1 MNEFRKNL
9 LKTSLTLMIIAGG
22 ASLLVG
28 ATNAITA
35 PVIEQNS
42 IEKERKQLSKVYDT
56 ADAFIEWKVYSS
68 DEKTKYKSEDE
79 NGQYLSTLSL
89 NYVQKVWTARKTK
102 SGNADDV
109 SDEDDEVGYIA
120 RVYGKNGY
128 GAVDFLIGITL
139 DGKFSTLCEIEDSM
153 SYKSKLESGYIDPFS
168 NASSD
173 KKDEALD
180 NVKCGATFAANL
192 LRSALLEA
200 KDVCMKKKTAQAVS
214 YSLEEENHYFQQ
226 EFSYAEE
233 RR

>member
-89 NYVQKVWTARKTK
+89 NYVQKVWTAERRNPARPLLSAMKMTK
-102 SGNADDV
+102 LAIS
-109 SDEDDEVGYIA
+109 
-120 RVYGKNGY
+120 
-128 GAVDFLIGITL
+128 
-139 DGKFSTLCEIEDSM
+139 
-153 SYKSKLESGYIDPFS
+153 LES
-168 NASSD
+168 
-173 KKDEALD
+173 
-180 NVKCGATFAANL
+180 
-192 LRSALLEA
+192 
-200 KDVCMKKKTAQAVS
+200 M
-214 YSLEEENHYFQQ
+214 
-226 EFSYAEE
+226 E
-233 RR
+233 RMAMVRWIS